1 VQEILGPLLAEAP
14 PPEEPAP
21 RRGFWSR
28 WRGGGDNGAVAALRE
43 QVRRQRQAGERVGQL
58 VTSLVAGYTMS
69 LQRVERALQQYG
81 LEVMECVGQPFDPER
96 MEAVEVVTDRGRA
109 ASEVIE
115 VVRRGYLWRGKV
127 FRFAQ
132 VRVAR
137 P

>member
-1 VQEILGPLLAEAP
+1 
-14 PPEEPAP
+14 
-21 RRGFWSR
+21 
-28 WRGGGDNGAVAALRE
+28 LRE
-43 QVRRQRQAGERVGQL
+43 QLRRQRQAGERVGQL

-81 LEVMECVGQPFDPER
+81 LEVMECVGQRFDPER
-96 MEAVEVVTDRGRA
+96 MEAVEVVTDSGRA
-109 ASEVIE
+109 SSEVIE

-132 VRVAR
+132 VRVAK